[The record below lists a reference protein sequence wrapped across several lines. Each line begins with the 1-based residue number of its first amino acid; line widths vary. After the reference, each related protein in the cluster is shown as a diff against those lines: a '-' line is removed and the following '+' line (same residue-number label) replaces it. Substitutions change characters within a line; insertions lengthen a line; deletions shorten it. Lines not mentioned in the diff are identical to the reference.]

1 MIELR
6 NYQDKS
12 FAALGQTTTKEFIQI
27 VIIMNKYR
35 FVSSSGPPLLKCM
48 RLQPQQIVH
57 GSAQQAVRFRL
68 HREGAAH
75 RTTHPS
81 PILELLIQML

>member
-1 MIELR
+1 
-6 NYQDKS
+6 
-12 FAALGQTTTKEFIQI
+12 
-27 VIIMNKYR
+27 
-35 FVSSSGPPLLKCM
+35 M

-75 RTTHPS
+75 RTTQPS
-81 PILELLIQML
+81 PIRELLIQML

>member
-1 MIELR
+1 
-6 NYQDKS
+6 
-12 FAALGQTTTKEFIQI
+12 
-27 VIIMNKYR
+27 
-35 FVSSSGPPLLKCM
+35 M

>member
-12 FAALGQTTTKEFIQI
+12 FAALGQTTTKEFVQI

-35 FVSSSGPPLLKCM
+35 YVTLPPLD
-48 RLQPQQIVH
+48 
-57 GSAQQAVRFRL
+57 
-68 HREGAAH
+68 
-75 RTTHPS
+75 
-81 PILELLIQML
+81 LLSSNA